1 MNDNEIIELFF
12 ARDPQ
17 AIQVAKDTYSGYCA
31 YIAGNL
37 LQNRMDQ
44 EECLNDTWLRAWNA
58 IPPSRPQQ
66 LGPFLGKI
74 TRNLA
79 LNRIRR
85 EQAQKRG
92 GGAVQVAVDEL
103 NECIPSVGDAFEAL
117 EEKRLT
123 QLLNTFLAGLS
134 QEKRVAFVLR
144 YYYGTSILNIAGQ
157 LQCSESRV
165 KSMLHRTR
173 KQLRAYLEQEE
184 IDL

>member
-1 MNDNEIIELFF
+1 MNDNEMIDLFF

-17 AIQVAKDTYSGYCA
+17 AIQAAKDTYGGYCA

-58 IPPSRPQQ
+58 IPPSRPQH

-85 EQAQKRG
+85 EKTQKRG
-92 GGAVQVAVDEL
+92 GGTVQVAVDEL
-103 NECIPSVGDAFEAL
+103 NECIPSVGDAFDAL

-123 QLLNTFLAGLS
+123 QLLNTFLTGLP
-134 QEKRVAFVLR
+134 QEKRVTFVLR
-144 YYYGTSILNIAGQ
+144 YYYGTSITDIAGQ
-157 LQCSESRV
+157 LRCSESRV
-165 KSMLHRTR
+165 KSMLHRMR
-173 KQLRAYLEQEE
+173 KQLKTYLEQEG

>member
-1 MNDNEIIELFF
+1 MNDNEMIDLFF

-17 AIQVAKDTYSGYCA
+17 AIQAAKDTYGGYCA

-58 IPPSRPQQ
+58 IPPSRPQH

-85 EQAQKRG
+85 EQTQKRG
-92 GGAVQVAVDEL
+92 GGTVQVAVDEL
-103 NECIPSVGDAFEAL
+103 NECIPSVGDAFDAL

-123 QLLNTFLAGLS
+123 QLLNTFLAELP
-134 QEKRVAFVLR
+134 QEKRAAFVLR
-144 YYYGTSILNIAGQ
+144 YYYGTSITDIAGQ
-157 LQCSESRV
+157 LRCSESRI
-165 KSMLHRTR
+165 KSMLHRMR
-173 KQLRAYLEQEE
+173 KQLKTYLEQEG

>member
-1 MNDNEIIELFF
+1 MNDNEIIDLFF

-17 AIQVAKDTYSGYCA
+17 AIQAAKEAYGGYCG
-31 YIAGNL
+31 YVAGNL

-44 EECLNDTWLRAWNA
+44 EECLNDTWMHAWNA
-58 IPPSRPQQ
+58 IPPSRPQH

-79 LNRIRR
+79 LNCIRR
-85 EQAQKRG
+85 EQTQKRG
-92 GGAVQVAVDEL
+92 GSTVQAAMEEL
-103 NECIPSVGDAFEAL
+103 EGCIPAVGDAYAAL
-117 EEKRLT
+117 EEKQLPE
-123 QLLNTFLAGLS
+123 LLNRFLEELP

-144 YYYGTSILNIAGQ
+144 YYYGTSILKIAGQ
-157 LQCSESRV
+157 LRCSESRV

-173 KQLRAYLEQEE
+173 KQLRAFLEQEG

>member
-1 MNDNEIIELFF
+1 MNDNEMIDLFF

-17 AIQVAKDTYSGYCA
+17 AIQAAKDTYSGYCA

-92 GGAVQVAVDEL
+92 GGTVQVAVDEL

-117 EEKRLT
+117 EGKRLT
-123 QLLNTFLAGLS
+123 QLLNAFLAELP

-144 YYYGTSILNIAGQ
+144 YYYGTSILKIAGQ
-157 LQCSESRV
+157 LRCSESRV

-173 KQLRAYLEQEE
+173 KQLRTYLEQEG

>member
-1 MNDNEIIELFF
+1 MNDNEIIDLFF

-17 AIQVAKDTYSGYCA
+17 AIQAAKDTYGGYCG
-31 YIAGNL
+31 YVVGNL
-37 LQNRMDQ
+37 LQNRQDR
-44 EECLNDTWLRAWNA
+44 EECLNDTWLHAWNA
-58 IPPSRPQQ
+58 IPPSRPQH

-85 EQAQKRG
+85 EQTQKRG
-92 GGAVQVAVDEL
+92 GSVVQVAMEEL
-103 NECIPSVGDAFEAL
+103 SECIPAGGDTFDAL

-123 QLLNTFLAGLS
+123 QLLNTFLAGLP
-134 QEKRVAFVLR
+134 QEKRVAFVQR
-144 YYYGTSILNIAGQ
+144 YYYGTSIMNLAGQ
-157 LQCSESRV
+157 LRCSESRV

-173 KQLRAYLEQEE
+173 KQLRTFLEQEG

>member
-1 MNDNEIIELFF
+1 MNDNKIIELFF

-17 AIQVAKDTYSGYCA
+17 AVQAAKDTYGGYCA

-37 LQNRMDQ
+37 LQNQMDQ

-58 IPPSRPQQ
+58 IPPARPEK

-85 EQAQKRG
+85 EQTQKRG
-92 GGAVQVAVDEL
+92 GGMVQVAVDEL
-103 NECIPSVGDAFEAL
+103 AECIPSGGDAFEAL
-117 EEKRLT
+117 EEK
-123 QLLNTFLAGLS
+123 QLAQVLNCFLKGLP

-144 YYYGTSILNIAGQ
+144 YYYGTSITNIAGQ
-157 LQCSESRV
+157 LRCSESRV

-173 KQLRAYLEQEE
+173 KQLRAVLEQEG